1 MNALELTEKL
11 FRDLENR
18 NKEAVFDMFTDD
30 AVFFDPHYPNIEMKG
45 RKEIEFGLE
54 WGFASMKQFGF
65 TIVHQF
71 VSKDGTKAAVE
82 IDTHHTLAGGQKLN
96 FPQAFFA
103 EAKAGKLIA
112 FRAYEPYRP
121 NGIGGFFLRL
131 SHLKAKM
138 FGV

>member
-11 FRDLENR
+11 FRDLETR
-18 NKEAVFDMFTDD
+18 DKEAVFELFADD
-30 AVFFDPHYPNIEMKG
+30 AVFIDPHYPNLEMKG
-45 RKEIEFGLE
+45 RKEIEWGLN
-54 WGFASMKQFGF
+54 WGFSSMKQFGF
-65 TIVHQF
+65 TIVHSF
-71 VSKDGTKAAVE
+71 VSEDGARAAVE
-82 IDTHHTLAGGQKLN
+82 IDTHHTLAGGQKLD

-103 EAKAGKLIA
+103 EAANGKLIG

-131 SHLKAKM
+131 SHLKAKL